1 MKKIVMLLFSLFLL
15 TGCGEKGYKDI
26 TAQQALEEINLQ
38 EYFLLDVRSR
48 LEFNQG
54 HIEGAINVDVED
66 LTEDIVDLI
75 PSKERKIIVYC
86 QSGNRSKIAS
96 EKLISY
102 GYTNVYNMVG
112 GMSAYEEVKK

>member
-1 MKKIVMLLFSLFLL
+1 MVFLSLFLL
-15 TGCGEKGYKDI
+15 VGCGKVEYQNI
-26 TAQQALEEINLQ
+26 TAKQVLEEINIE
-38 EYFLLDVRSR
+38 EYFLLDVRSS
-48 LEFNQG
+48 LEFRHG
-54 HIEGAINVDVED
+54 HIDGAINVDVED

-75 PSKERKIIVYC
+75 PNKERKIIVYC

-102 GYTNVYNMVG
+102 GYTNIYNMVG